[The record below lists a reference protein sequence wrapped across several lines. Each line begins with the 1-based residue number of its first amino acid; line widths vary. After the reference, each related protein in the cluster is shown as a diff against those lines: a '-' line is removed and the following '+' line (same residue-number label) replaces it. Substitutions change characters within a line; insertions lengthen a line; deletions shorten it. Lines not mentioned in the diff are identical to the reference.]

1 MFVEKAVP
9 FLRVLQGNME
19 SVFLKSFQWLLSLIL
34 KMVLAFPT
42 FSFLHIL
49 KEEKSSE
56 ANVAKVPKFFLQL
69 LNFVKSNIVKIRN
82 PKCFGNLKSQ
92 TARK

>member
-1 MFVEKAVP
+1 
-9 FLRVLQGNME
+9 
-19 SVFLKSFQWLLSLIL
+19 
-34 KMVLAFPT
+34 MVLAFST

-82 PKCFGNLKSQ
+82 PKCFGNLKS
-92 TARK
+92 